1 MPTQKGLRVAAN
13 RNISRSEDKLVAR
26 MHFQVELAVVARRL
40 MRAPHL
46 DILKRQS
53 DGSFVWIEAVSDLRV
68 AEDRISQLACAEP
81 GEYFVFDQRTQ
92 QIVAKIAKP
101 AMR

>member
-1 MPTQKGLRVAAN
+1 
-13 RNISRSEDKLVAR
+13 
-26 MHFQVELAVVARRL
+26 

-53 DGSFVWIEAVSDLRV
+53 DGGFVWIEAASDVRV
-68 AEDRISQLACAEP
+68 AEERISRMAEKDP

-92 QIVAKIAKP
+92 QIVAKVARQP
-101 AMR
+101 TS

>member
-1 MPTQKGLRVAAN
+1 
-13 RNISRSEDKLVAR
+13 
-26 MHFQVELAVVARRL
+26 

-53 DGSFVWIEAVSDLRV
+53 DGGFVWIEAVSNV
-68 AEDRISQLACAEP
+68 QMAEERLSQLVETNP

-92 QIVAKIAKP
+92 QIVAKVAKQP
-101 AMR
+101 TS

>member
-1 MPTQKGLRVAAN
+1 MQFPGGVRHRERK
-13 RNISRSEDKLVAR
+13 
-26 MHFQVELAVVARRL
+26 L

-53 DGSFVWIEAVSDLRV
+53 DGSFVWIEAASDLRV
-68 AEDRISQLACAEP
+68 AEERISYLAGADP
-81 GEYFVFDQRTQ
+81 GEYFVFDQRSQ
-92 QIVAKIAKP
+92 EIVAKVAKQ